1 MTAYFRMEKPLL
13 GGWGLVDKKKEEHQN
28 APLANAKIYRKTA
41 KCKSATKNIDNLPTL
56 SPTEQIFRYL
66 LKCESPPLRA
76 QCHSFSRLL
85 KSYTFRQTFY
95 GINRHKKKY
104 FTKYFQKKTTKHL
117 VVSFKSDTFAIA
129 FKKQGRL
136 AQLV

>member
-13 GGWGLVDKKKEEHQN
+13 GSWELVDKKKEEHQN

-66 LKCESPPLRA
+66 LKCESSPCGL
-76 QCHSFSRLL
+76 
-85 KSYTFRQTFY
+85 
-95 GINRHKKKY
+95 N
-104 FTKYFQKKTTKHL
+104 
-117 VVSFKSDTFAIA
+117 AIA
-129 FKKQGRL
+129 FPAYESPTPSDRPFM
-136 AQLV
+136 V

>member
-13 GGWGLVDKKKEEHQN
+13 GSWGLVDKKKEEHQN

-66 LKCESPPLRA
+66 LKCESSPCGL
-76 QCHSFSRLL
+76 
-85 KSYTFRQTFY
+85 
-95 GINRHKKKY
+95 N
-104 FTKYFQKKTTKHL
+104 
-117 VVSFKSDTFAIA
+117 AIA
-129 FKKQGRL
+129 FL
-136 AQLV
+136 AYESPTPSDRPFMV